1 MAPRRL
7 RRADMHLEEVPLA
20 ELAGT
25 GARAKGE
32 SHRLCIFANAN
43 MVATPQQACAYHH
56 DSRHD
61 GRDGGDA
68 AHGRGVHAGRE
79 RLSGR
84 EGSGNHEQT
93 EQHGEPFVVILFNL
107 LDPNRIKKWPLH
119 QSRTPLQPKKRD
131 DWIEKPGGMP
141 LCVTRRPGPFAPSNT
156 NQTFLTTWRRALHSH
171 DSMTKWRITA
181 AMGSRHTGQL

>member
-7 RRADMHLEEVPLA
+7 RRADMHLEAVPLA

-84 EGSGNHEQT
+84 EGSGNHQQT
-93 EQHGEPFVVILFNL
+93 EERHRGNPS
-107 LDPNRIKKWPLH
+107 
-119 QSRTPLQPKKRD
+119 QS
-131 DWIEKPGGMP
+131 
-141 LCVTRRPGPFAPSNT
+141 
-156 NQTFLTTWRRALHSH
+156 
-171 DSMTKWRITA
+171 
-181 AMGSRHTGQL
+181 

>member
-7 RRADMHLEEVPLA
+7 RRADMHLEQVPLA

-32 SHRLCIFANAN
+32 SQRLCILTNAN

-84 EGSGNHEQT
+84 EGSGNHEQA
-93 EQHGEPFVVILFNL
+93 EERHG
-107 LDPNRIKKWPLH
+107 
-119 QSRTPLQPKKRD
+119 
-131 DWIEKPGGMP
+131 G
-141 LCVTRRPGPFAPSNT
+141 TRRGNPVQSNRSQS
-156 NQTFLTTWRRALHSH
+156 N
-171 DSMTKWRITA
+171 
-181 AMGSRHTGQL
+181 

>member
-7 RRADMHLEEVPLA
+7 RRADMHLEQVPLA

-56 DSRHD
+56 DSRL
-61 GRDGGDA
+61 RGGDA

-84 EGSGNHEQT
+84 EGSGKHQQT
-93 EQHGEPFVVILFNL
+93 EERHFPVIDCNVQKQSAIPMELKNGRYT
-107 LDPNRIKKWPLH
+107 NRVRRLSPEK
-119 QSRTPLQPKKRD
+119 TP
-131 DWIEKPGGMP
+131 
-141 LCVTRRPGPFAPSNT
+141 A
-156 NQTFLTTWRRALHSH
+156 
-171 DSMTKWRITA
+171 
-181 AMGSRHTGQL
+181 

>member
-1 MAPRRL
+1 MWHPDGYAGEICITE
-7 RRADMHLEEVPLA
+7 AVPLA

-25 GARAKGE
+25 GARAEGE

-43 MVATPQQACAYHH
+43 KVATRQQACAYHH

-68 AHGRGVHAGRE
+68 AHGRGMHAGRE

-93 EQHGEPFVVILFNL
+93 EERHGGTLRVILSNL
-107 LDPNRIKKWPLH
+107 RS
-119 QSRTPLQPKKRD
+119 QS
-131 DWIEKPGGMP
+131 
-141 LCVTRRPGPFAPSNT
+141 N
-156 NQTFLTTWRRALHSH
+156 
-171 DSMTKWRITA
+171 
-181 AMGSRHTGQL
+181 

>member
-119 QSRTPLQPKKRD
+119 QSRAPLQPRKTCGRD
-131 DWIEKPGGMP
+131 DLDGKARQASHF
-141 LCVTRRPGPFAPSNT
+141 VTRCPERFA
-156 NQTFLTTWRRALHSH
+156 R
-171 DSMTKWRITA
+171 
-181 AMGSRHTGQL
+181 

>member
-7 RRADMHLEEVPLA
+7 RRADMHLEQVPLA

-32 SHRLCIFANAN
+32 SQRLCIFTNAN

-84 EGSGNHEQT
+84 EGSGNHEQA
-93 EQHGEPFVVILFNL
+93 EERHG
-107 LDPNRIKKWPLH
+107 
-119 QSRTPLQPKKRD
+119 
-131 DWIEKPGGMP
+131 G
-141 LCVTRRPGPFAPSNT
+141 TRRGNPVQSNRSQS
-156 NQTFLTTWRRALHSH
+156 N
-171 DSMTKWRITA
+171 
-181 AMGSRHTGQL
+181 